1 MTAFSTSIK
10 VMGTRYLILIRQ
22 LTKTKIYLYVISIKI
37 LDSKEFMY
45 FIKTE
50 TSIYI
55 AVPYEALNI
64 LVNVRPLVSSTNQF
78 VTFSSL

>member
-1 MTAFSTSIK
+1 LTAFSTSIK

>member
-1 MTAFSTSIK
+1 
-10 VMGTRYLILIRQ
+10 MGTRYLILIRQ